1 MSLAKTITKQFI
13 KMAKDSDRVQN
24 SVDQM
29 KGKLISE
36 SLTVVKSAGI
46 DPSQLPFDPV
56 ALLAGNIPNPQ
67 TLLTPENVCSVPP
80 LTNSQ
85 KNKANI
91 AIQKSQIQLG
101 NIIENSNKLKSALIA
116 IQTPITGIRVTGES
130 TLSFANALSNIIKI
144 IKAIP
149 IPTAF
154 GAPAVALP
162 VKVLTILSSTLIKL
176 DKKVDIAKGT
186 ISLIAPMIKQISG
199 ILNAVITTVN
209 NLETAIQSALVLTSF
224 VKSVVDLGDSCD
236 VNSDLYIVN
245 GDVLN
250 GDTFTLDRVDGL
262 NMGMII
268 STVTNGNANDNTSII
283 NINPSNLTVT
293 FSSANTLISGTG
305 IIFKSYEGSGVSQ
318 ADVDRVTDNT
328 NEKLQN
334 ALDSS
339 GDSSLLFD
347 NQQTEANLIASFP
360 FEYKGFLLTLVNN
373 PNNATFSQDTD
384 PESETFGQTLRGP
397 DFPFSSRKIRAT
409 RDFTDSTGTKNTIFT
424 RTKFNTPLGDVTLF
438 NDPGGQGR
446 YSFSTSVSILV
457 QEMKYKIDNYLQGV
471 NELALP
477 AIAEASTGRVGRTPS
492 GGNRPNQQVYTP
504 PSPIVTGSDDPPS
517 PPSDTSPLVPPAFYF
532 NGRNSFQ
539 EVTPSRPMV
548 SGTFTVI
555 RPIKIKMITFG
566 GSNGLSDTR
575 ALLRIFKNSGLIINY
590 NFMMEEQFAESMETI
605 TTQDNPQGYYS
616 GNSYNNIIAP
626 EYWPINPG
634 YANGQVA
641 NNLGI
646 FRYELE
652 FLNSSYGLQGSTNF
666 AKFEIEAQ

>member
-268 STVTNGNANDNTSII
+268 STVTNGNTNDNTSII
-283 NINPSNLTVT
+283 SINPTNLTVK
-293 FSSANTLISGTG
+293 FSSANTLSDGTG

-318 ADVDRVTDNT
+318 GDVDSVT
-328 NEKLQN
+328 LQIN
-334 ALDSS
+334 GTLQDALNSS
-339 GDSSLLFD
+339 GNIDRIID
-347 NQQTEANLIASFP
+347 NQQSEMALIKSFP
-360 FEYKGFLLTLVNN
+360 FEYKGFLLELVNN
-373 PNNATFSQDTD
+373 PNNATFTEDKN
-384 PESETFGQTLRGP
+384 GKIVRGT
-397 DFPFSSRKIRAT
+397 DFPFPSRKIRAT
-409 RDFTDSTGTKNTIFT
+409 RDFTVGTGTTNTIFT
-424 RTKFNTPLGDVTLF
+424 NTKFNTPLGAVTLF

-446 YSFSTSVSILV
+446 YSFSSSVSVLV
-457 QEMKYKIDNYLQGV
+457 EEMKYKLDNYLQGV
-471 NELALP
+471 SVLSLP
-477 AIAEASTGRVGRTPS
+477 ALTTDTFGGGMVGGYPTQNP
-492 GGNRPNQQVYTP
+492 QMYTP
-504 PSPIVTGSDDPPS
+504 PPPTIIDGSDDPPS
-517 PPSDTSPLVPPAFYF
+517 PTGSVDPPLPPAYYI
-532 NGRNSFQ
+532 NGQ
-539 EVTPSRPMV
+539 TDYTEVSPTRVIANGS
-548 SGTFTVI
+548 FTVV
-555 RPIKIKMITFG
+555 RPVKIKMTTFG
-566 GSNGLSDTR
+566 GNWPLDGDSK
-575 ALLRIFKNSGLIINY
+575 AFLRIYKQTIPGYNY
-590 NFMMEEQFAESMETI
+590 LMEQQFAEMQEMI

-616 GNSYNNIIAP
+616 GDSNPP
-626 EYWPINPG
+626 EYVNIDPG
-634 YANGQVA
+634 YANGTVVT
-641 NNLGI
+641 NIGI
-646 FRYELE
+646 FNYSLELT
-652 FLNSSYGLQGSTNF
+652 NYTGPSDGGAGNF